1 MILISIYLIINEV
14 DHLFTYLLAI
24 PIIIFFK
31 EMSVFNSVIFCV
43 VCFYVWLVLFL
54 IVCLLETEPHY
65 VVLVSP
71 ELPV

>member
-1 MILISIYLIINEV
+1 MVLISIYLIINEV

-31 EMSVFNSVIFCV
+31 EMSVIFCV

-65 VVLVSP
+65 VVLVSL